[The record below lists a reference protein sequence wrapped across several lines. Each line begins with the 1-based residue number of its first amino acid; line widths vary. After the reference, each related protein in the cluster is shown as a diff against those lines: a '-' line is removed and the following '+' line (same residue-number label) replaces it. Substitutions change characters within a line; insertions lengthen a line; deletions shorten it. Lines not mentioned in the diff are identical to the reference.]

1 MIDCNAQGLDL
12 EHVSE
17 QLVLR
22 SRGLDVIVMKVTWLS
37 SWLSSGP
44 VVLQV
49 LHKQRFPVQ
58 GLDA

>member
-37 SWLSSGP
+37 SGA

>member
-12 EHVSE
+12 EDVSE

-22 SRGLDVIVMKVTWLS
+22 SRGLDVILMKVTWP
-37 SWLSSGP
+37 SSGA